1 MVSIHSLWQP
11 ILVSSVVVFV
21 LSYLFH
27 AVLPHHRGDF
37 AKLPSEDAAQEA
49 LRKFNI
55 PPGDYMLP
63 CAPSPAGMKS
73 PEYKEKVKKGPV
85 VVMTVMGPDA
95 MNMGASLVQWFFYLI
110 LVGIFTAYI
119 TGRAVAPGES
129 YLRVFRFAGATSF
142 IAYSIALWQNSIWYK
157 QKWSTTL
164 KSTIDGF
171 IYGLFTAGVFGWL
184 WPR

>member
-1 MVSIHSLWQP
+1 MVSIHALWLP
-11 ILVSSVVVFV
+11 ILVSAVVVFL
-21 LSYLFH
+21 LSFIFH
-27 AVLPHHRGDF
+27 MVLPYHRGDY
-37 AKLPSEDAAQEA
+37 ARVPSEDAAQEA
-49 LRKFNI
+49 LRKLNI

-63 CAPSPAGMKS
+63 RPAGPSDMKS
-73 PEYKEKVKKGPV
+73 PEYKEKVRKGPV

-95 MNMGASLVQWFFYLI
+95 TNMGATLVQWFFYLV

-119 TGRAVAPGES
+119 TGRAVSPGEP

-142 IAYSIALWQNSIWYK
+142 IAYSIGLWQNSIWYK